1 MFQSIDGTKIP
12 PECSNSHRIQDN
24 VMTTDSADRIVRFEE
39 VLSRTG
45 LTRSTLYRKIASRT
59 FPKQIA
65 ISARCR
71 GWRESE
77 LNDWLHNPMSY
88 EQDEPAA

>member
-1 MFQSIDGTKIP
+1 
-12 PECSNSHRIQDN
+12 
-24 VMTTDSADRIVRFEE
+24 MTTDGPNRIIRFEE
-39 VLSRTG
+39 VLLRTG

-77 LNDWLHNPMSY
+77 VNDWLHNPMCY
-88 EQDEPAA
+88 EQEEGPPAS

>member
-1 MFQSIDGTKIP
+1 
-12 PECSNSHRIQDN
+12 
-24 VMTTDSADRIVRFEE
+24 MTTDNADRIVRFEE

-45 LTRSTLYRKIASRT
+45 LTRSTLYRKIAART

-88 EQDEPAA
+88 EQEESPLASRTGGADARRTEYNEFDFDD

>member
-1 MFQSIDGTKIP
+1 
-12 PECSNSHRIQDN
+12 
-24 VMTTDSADRIVRFEE
+24 MTTDGPNRIIRFEE

-77 LNDWLHNPMSY
+77 VNDWLHNPMSY
-88 EQDEPAA
+88 EQEESPPAS